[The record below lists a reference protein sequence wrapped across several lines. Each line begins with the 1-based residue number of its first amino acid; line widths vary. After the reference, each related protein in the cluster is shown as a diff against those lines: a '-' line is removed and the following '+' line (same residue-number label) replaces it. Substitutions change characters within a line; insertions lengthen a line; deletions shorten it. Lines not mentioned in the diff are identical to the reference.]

1 MTALASVQEAANP
14 FRVLVVEDEMVIALC
29 IKQCLTAQGHEVVG
43 PVARR
48 DEALRYAAAPTFD
61 FALLDVNLAGEQVY
75 PVAATLT
82 RNCIP
87 FAFLSG
93 HGARGLRPEWKHAP
107 LLEKPF
113 SCDALIALAA
123 AACAQWRAGF
133 VMTPIKM
140 Q

>member
-1 MTALASVQEAANP
+1 MTTALGAQDAQSP

-29 IKQCLTAQGHEVVG
+29 IEQCLTAQGHEVVG

-48 DEALRYAAAPTFD
+48 DEALRYAAAPQFD

-82 RNCIP
+82 RKRIP

-93 HGARGLRPEWKHAP
+93 HGARGMRPEWKHAP
-107 LLEKPF
+107 MLEKPY

-123 AACAQWRAGF
+123 EARERWRADAAEE
-133 VMTPIKM
+133 VTP
-140 Q
+140 

>member
-1 MTALASVQEAANP
+1 MTAAPAAQNAADP

-29 IKQCLTAQGHEVVG
+29 IEQCLTAQGHEVVG

-48 DEALRYAAAPTFD
+48 DEALRHAASPTFD

-82 RNCIP
+82 RNAIP
-87 FAFLSG
+87 FVFLSG
-93 HGARGLRPEWKHAP
+93 HGVRGLRPEWKHAP
-107 LLEKPF
+107 MLEKPF

-123 AACAQWRAGF
+123 AACAQWRGDRC
-133 VMTPIKM
+133 VEV
-140 Q
+140 

>member
-1 MTALASVQEAANP
+1 MTAAVAAQDKAVP

-29 IKQCLTAQGHEVVG
+29 IEQCLTAQGHEVVG

-61 FALLDVNLAGEQVY
+61 FALLDVNLAGEHVY

-82 RNCIP
+82 RKSIP
-87 FAFLSG
+87 FVFLSG
-93 HGARGLRPEWKHAP
+93 HGPGGVRPEWKHAP
-107 LLEKPF
+107 MLEKPF

-123 AACAQWRAGF
+123 AARAQWRG
-133 VMTPIKM
+133 VTEEV
-140 Q
+140 